1 MRVAVVV
8 LNWNTVGYLRDF
20 VPGILESL
28 GSGDALVVADSG
40 STDGSLEYLEQN
52 WPQVLRVPLEGNYGF
67 AQGYNLAMERL
78 APLKAEYYLLL
89 NSDVQ
94 VQPGWLEP
102 LVGFMEQHP
111 GCAICGPK
119 LHALDKG
126 PDGWVRTDRFEYA
139 GAAGG
144 CLDALGYPY
153 CRGRILKKVEQDKGQ
168 YDSLPSGVAWVTGA
182 ALMIRRSAWESLG
195 GFDGEF
201 FAHMEEID
209 LCWRAQLRGWT
220 VDVVPES
227 LVWHIGGGTLPQ
239 ESPFKL
245 KLNFRNSL
253 WMLRRNLPSTVGPAR
268 AFLKLTAR
276 RLLDWGSAL
285 VYLLG
290 GRHDF
295 AKAVVQAH
303 RDASRRHIEPCGCT
317 GPRPRVLSGKL
328 ILLNFL
334 NR

>member
-8 LNWNTVGYLRDF
+8 LNWNTVDYLRDF
-20 VPGILESL
+20 VPGILQSL
-28 GSGDALVVADSG
+28 GPEDALAVADSG
-40 STDGSLEYLEQN
+40 STDGSLEYLAGT
-52 WPQVLRVPLEGNYGF
+52 WPEVLRVPLGDNYGF
-67 AQGYNLAMERL
+67 AQGYNKALEQL
-78 APLKAEYYLLL
+78 SSLGAEYYLLL
-89 NSDVQ
+89 NSDVEVSQ
-94 VQPGWLEP
+94 GWIEP
-102 LVGFMEQHP
+102 LVDYMTRHP

-153 CRGRILKKVEQDKGQ
+153 CRGRVLKKVEEDRGQ
-168 YDSLPSGVAWVTGA
+168 YDTLPQGVAWVTGA
-182 ALMIRRSAWESLG
+182 ALMIRRSVWEQLG

-209 LCWRAQLRGWT
+209 LCWRARLQGWT

-227 LVWHIGGGTLPQ
+227 LVWHIGGGTLPK

-285 VYLLG
+285 IYLLG
-290 GRHDF
+290 GHPDF

-303 RDASRRHIEPCGCT
+303 REAARRHIEPQQCT
-317 GPRPRVLSGKL
+317 LERPRVLSRKL

>member
-1 MRVAVVV
+1 MRVAVVI
-8 LNWNTVGYLRDF
+8 LNWNTVQYLRSF
-20 VPGILESL
+20 VPGVLQSL
-28 GSGDALVVADSG
+28 GSEDVLAVADSG
-40 STDGSLEYLEQN
+40 SEDGSLDYLGQN
-52 WPQVLRVPLEGNYGF
+52 WPEVIRIPLGGNYGF
-67 AQGYNLAMERL
+67 AQGYNKALEQL
-78 APLKAEYYLLL
+78 APLQAEYYLLL
-89 NSDVQ
+89 NSDVE
-94 VQPGWLEP
+94 VQQGWLEP
-102 LVGFMEQHP
+102 LVDFMRSHP
-111 GCAICGPK
+111 GCAVCGPK

-126 PDGWVRTDRFEYA
+126 SEGWVRTDRFEYA

-144 CLDALGYPY
+144 LLDALGYPY
-153 CRGRILKKVEQDKGQ
+153 CRGRVLKRVEQDRGQ
-168 YDSLPSGVAWVTGA
+168 YDTLPSGVAWVTGA
-182 ALMIRRSAWESLG
+182 ALMIRRSVWEQLG

-209 LCWRAQLRGWT
+209 LCWRAQLLGWS
-220 VDVVPES
+220 VDVVPQS

-253 WMLRRNLPSTVGPAR
+253 WMLRRNLPATVGPAR

-285 VYLLG
+285 AYLLG
-290 GRHDF
+290 GHPDF
-295 AKAVVQAH
+295 AGAVVQAH
-303 RDASRRHIEPCGCT
+303 REAARRKVEPQKCS

-334 NR
+334 KK

>member
-1 MRVAVVV
+1 MRVAVVI
-8 LNWNTVGYLRDF
+8 LNWNTVQYLRSF
-20 VPGILESL
+20 VPGVLQSL
-28 GSGDALVVADSG
+28 GSEDVLAVADSG
-40 STDGSLEYLEQN
+40 SEDGSLDYLGQN
-52 WPQVLRVPLEGNYGF
+52 WPEVIRIPLGGNYGF
-67 AQGYNLAMERL
+67 AQGYNKALEQL
-78 APLKAEYYLLL
+78 APLQAEYYLLL
-89 NSDVQ
+89 NSDVE
-94 VQPGWLEP
+94 VQQGWLEP
-102 LVGFMEQHP
+102 LVDFMRSHP
-111 GCAICGPK
+111 GCAVCGPK

-126 PDGWVRTDRFEYA
+126 PEGWVRTNRFEYA

-144 CLDALGYPY
+144 LLDALGYPY
-153 CRGRILKKVEQDKGQ
+153 CRGRVLKRVEQDRGQ
-168 YDSLPSGVAWVTGA
+168 YDTLPSGVAWVTGA
-182 ALMIRRSAWESLG
+182 ALMIRRSVWEQLG

-209 LCWRAQLRGWT
+209 LCWRAQLLGWS
-220 VDVVPES
+220 VDVVPQS

-253 WMLRRNLPSTVGPAR
+253 WVLRRNLPATVGPAR

-285 VYLLG
+285 AYLLG
-290 GRHDF
+290 GHPDF
-295 AKAVVQAH
+295 AGAVVQAH
-303 RDASRRHIEPCGCT
+303 REAAQRKVEPQKCI

-334 NR
+334 KK

>member
-1 MRVAVVV
+1 MRVAVVI
-8 LNWNTVGYLRDF
+8 LNWNTVQYLRSF
-20 VPGILESL
+20 VPGVLQSL
-28 GSGDALVVADSG
+28 GSEDVLAVADSG
-40 STDGSLEYLEQN
+40 SEDGSLDYLGQN
-52 WPQVLRVPLEGNYGF
+52 WPEVIRIPLGGNYGF
-67 AQGYNLAMERL
+67 AQGYNKALEQL
-78 APLKAEYYLLL
+78 APLQAEYYLLL
-89 NSDVQ
+89 NSDVE
-94 VQPGWLEP
+94 VQQGWLEP
-102 LVGFMEQHP
+102 LVDFMRSHP
-111 GCAICGPK
+111 GCAVCGPK

-126 PDGWVRTDRFEYA
+126 PEGWVRTNRFEYA

-144 CLDALGYPY
+144 LLDALGYPY
-153 CRGRILKKVEQDKGQ
+153 CRGRVLKRVEQDRGQ
-168 YDSLPSGVAWVTGA
+168 YDTLPSGVAWVTGA
-182 ALMIRRSAWESLG
+182 ALMIRRSVWEQLG

-209 LCWRAQLRGWT
+209 LCWRAQLLGWS
-220 VDVVPES
+220 VDVVPQS

-253 WMLRRNLPSTVGPAR
+253 WMLRRNLPATVGPAR

-285 VYLLG
+285 AYLLG
-290 GRHDF
+290 GRPDF
-295 AKAVVQAH
+295 AGAVVQAH
-303 RDASRRHIEPCGCT
+303 REAAQRKVEPQKCT

-334 NR
+334 KK